1 MNDAGL
7 MKEKKMMIDR
17 FSKIVEAVLR
27 EKIHAEEYGELSKE
41 YKAVRLLA
49 MTRELDVFDLLLL
62 QRRDLN

>member
-49 MTRELDVFDLLLL
+49 MTRELDAFDLLLL